1 MQIYE
6 ICFLFQCVEVMDLRS
21 IWLKIISIF
30 KYIENQ
36 PLSGRRLIF
45 MLKSHKKVTEK
56 FGSLKIK
63 RTFALPF
70 EKRVSDKGIE
80 FLPRLTL
87 KNKIFKFFAE
97 KFGD

>member
-21 IWLKIISIF
+21 MWLKIISIF

-45 MLKSHKKVTEK
+45 LLKSHKKVVEK

-70 EKRVSDKGIE
+70 EKRVSDKGRE
-80 FLPRLTL
+80 FLERLAL
-87 KNKIFKFFAE
+87 KKKS
-97 KFGD
+97 